1 MDKGELKPGRY
12 VLAETFLVTVTRKGD
27 RTYLK
32 GLCSNGEILVFE
44 IMDNGR
50 KVILLDRGRRLGPY
64 SISRL

>member
-27 RTYLK
+27 RTYLE
-32 GLCSNGEILVFE
+32 GLRSNVKTLVFE